1 MRSTEELAPIRWRVD
16 EAFPRRARD
25 VLRPR
30 RRRRL
35 ALGTLAGVVIVGAG
49 AAVGSFAMAA
59 WLGSGGGSATARS
72 TTSTDSAIS
81 ADAFAADLFPGA
93 HSSVTV
99 RVTNS
104 NDYPVVVHSIA
115 AGASLATPSGCPAG
129 TVTTDARAY
138 TATGL
143 AQVDGTTVKI
153 APRSLAVYALD
164 TRMAASAPDSCQQ
177 QSFSIPL
184 TASLASAAG

>member
-1 MRSTEELAPIRWRVD
+1 MRSTEELAPICWRAG
-16 EAFPRRARD
+16 EASPRSARD

-30 RRRRL
+30 RLRRRV
-35 ALGTLAGVVIVGAG
+35 AFGIFSVVIVGAG

-59 WLGSGGGSATARS
+59 WLGGGGGSATARS

-81 ADAFAADLFPGA
+81 ADTFAADLFPGA

-104 NDYPVVVHSIA
+104 NDYPVVVRSIA
-115 AGASLATPSGCPAG
+115 AGVSLATPSGCPAG
-129 TVTTDARAY
+129 TVTTDARAD

-164 TRMAASAPDSCQQ
+164 TRMAASAPNSCQQ
-177 QSFSIPL
+177 QSFSIPM